1 MNHPLPNLTKKIV
14 LDESLPNSQKYRNP
28 GLKMVEEK
36 PKQQT
41 IEGFL

>member
-1 MNHPLPNLTKKIV
+1 MERILPKNTKKIV

-28 GLKMVEEK
+28 GIKIEPEK

-41 IEGFL
+41 LEVF